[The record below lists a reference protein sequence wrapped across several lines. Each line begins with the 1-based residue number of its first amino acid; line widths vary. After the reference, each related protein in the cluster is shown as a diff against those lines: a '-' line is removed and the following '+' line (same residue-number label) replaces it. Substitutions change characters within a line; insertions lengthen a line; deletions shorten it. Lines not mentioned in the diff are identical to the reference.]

1 MAVRALLTV
10 PATARKGEVIDIRA
24 AVQHPMETGYRVD
37 SEGQKLPRDL
47 VRRVECRFDGEL
59 VFAADLH
66 PAVSANPYLAF
77 TMLASASGTLV
88 VSWQGDQGFAHS
100 ESASLAVT

>member
-1 MAVRALLTV
+1 MAVRALLSV
-10 PATARKGEVIDIRA
+10 PATARKGEVIEIRA
-24 AVQHPMETGYRVD
+24 TVQHPMETGYRVD

-100 ESASLAVT
+100 ESASLVVT